1 MKKFII
7 SEEDRKHIMGLY
19 EQTEQNIVVVTDDN
33 LNQVIQTP
41 NKLVFIDFWASF
53 CAPCLR
59 LGKIF
64 DELSQDAQYKD
75 IILIGK
81 YDFNFKM
88 PIAKKLII
96 NQIPF
101 VMVYKNGQLV
111 HKFKGEKDKNHMI
124 KIIEKFK

>member
-53 CAPCLR
+53 CAPCLK

-64 DELSQDAQYKD
+64 DELSQDVQYKD

-111 HKFKGEKDKNHMI
+111 HKFKGEKDKEHLI